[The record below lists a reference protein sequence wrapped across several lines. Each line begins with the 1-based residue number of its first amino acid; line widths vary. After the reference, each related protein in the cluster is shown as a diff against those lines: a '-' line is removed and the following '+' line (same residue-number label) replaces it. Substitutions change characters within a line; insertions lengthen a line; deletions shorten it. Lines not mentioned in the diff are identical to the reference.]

1 MIGTAVKDAVGTEQP
16 EQAGLVSVVIIF
28 LNEERF
34 LREAIESVLAQ
45 DYPHWELL
53 LVDDGS
59 TDASPDIARAFASE
73 HSRIRCLAHP
83 GGENRG
89 MSASRNLGLA
99 HARGEYVA
107 FLDADD
113 VYLPERLRRHVE
125 VLAAQPGI
133 AMTVSSH
140 IRWFDDPSDTR
151 EQDEIAYARPFFV
164 AGDVVWAPPLGLMV
178 VMCVPYLNVGTCNLT
193 IRRRIALQAGGF
205 EDRFTSMYEDQVFAA
220 KILARYPVYVLQA
233 YLARYRHHGASATR
247 KAKATTEFLVATA
260 YADTTRFF
268 AWLLN
273 YLAEHGIDDPTLLE
287 MVRDRQARD
296 GRQPGW
302 LGRARMRV
310 SAELKRL
317 LVRALPGAWRKRLLV
332 LDYENDERRA
342 QRAYQRLTRTLT
354 RRALA
359 AATRRD
365 PP

>member
-1 MIGTAVKDAVGTEQP
+1 LTIATEVVEPSMP

-34 LREAIESVLAQ
+34 LRAAIESVLAQ

-83 GGENRG
+83 GGQNRG
-89 MSASRNLGLA
+89 MSASRNLGLT

-113 VYLPERLRRHVE
+113 VYLPQRLRRHVE

-133 AMTVSSH
+133 SMTVSSH
-140 IRWFDDPSDTR
+140 IRWFDDSTDTV
-151 EQDEIAYARPFFV
+151 EQSEVGYARPFFV
-164 AGDVVWAPPLGLMV
+164 VGDIVWEPPLGLIV

-193 IRRRIALQAGGF
+193 IRRRIAEQVGGF
-205 EDRFTSMYEDQVFAA
+205 EDGFTAMYEDQVFAA
-220 KILARYPVYVLQA
+220 KILARYPVYVMQA

-247 KAKATTEFLVATA
+247 RAKATTEFLVATS

-287 MVRDRQARD
+287 MVRDRQIRD

-302 LGRARMRV
+302 LGRVRMRV
-310 SAELKRL
+310 SAEVKRL
-317 LVRALPGAWRKRLLV
+317 LVRVLPGAWRKRLLV

-342 QRAYQRLTRTLT
+342 KRAYQRLTRTLT

-359 AATRRD
+359 QAVRRD
-365 PP
+365 GP